1 MASKLVTA
9 DYYYVT
15 ALSTNEEDRTES
27 RIIDLAEVITQN
39 FCSENANCAAST
51 KRKVTIDS
59 GKLQMCYKHD
69 EGFYELQF
77 LYLRESDRPQIAKDT
92 GELEELTLD
101 DGTYLSESASCLF
114 DPEYNIAVLQK
125 NGRGAH
131 CGFVERYLNVLLNP
145 FFRNSA
151 ISLQPIMGGNE
162 YGKIVGKRIKKIDCT
177 AYFVGQPN
185 NINSVFLPLSAMKPR
200 TIFFSARSGR
210 STLEQETA
218 HKTID
223 ELRSAT
229 EVESLKVG
237 YVDVDNDVKIANLM
251 DDRISDSFI
260 LRNISKENPIRHSDI
275 FSGIKQEYLR
285 RDKEAGGFRR
295 VR

>member
-125 NGRGAH
+125 
-131 CGFVERYLNVLLNP
+131 
-145 FFRNSA
+145 
-151 ISLQPIMGGNE
+151 
-162 YGKIVGKRIKKIDCT
+162 KWT
-177 AYFVGQPN
+177 
-185 NINSVFLPLSAMKPR
+185 
-200 TIFFSARSGR
+200 R
-210 STLEQETA
+210 STLWFCGEIFKRFAKPIFPQFSYQFTA
-218 HKTID
+218 HYGRK
-223 ELRSAT
+223 
-229 EVESLKVG
+229 
-237 YVDVDNDVKIANLM
+237 
-251 DDRISDSFI
+251 
-260 LRNISKENPIRHSDI
+260 
-275 FSGIKQEYLR
+275 
-285 RDKEAGGFRR
+285 R
-295 VR
+295 VWEDCW